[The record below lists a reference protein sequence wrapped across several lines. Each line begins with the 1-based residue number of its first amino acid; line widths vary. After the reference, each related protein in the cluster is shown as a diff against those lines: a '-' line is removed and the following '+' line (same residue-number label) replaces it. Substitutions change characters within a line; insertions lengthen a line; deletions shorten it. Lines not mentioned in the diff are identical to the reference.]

1 MATGSAQDQA
11 DTALLHGNVAVS
23 GGEGGGGGTRI
34 AVEAG
39 GGGRET
45 KADELVR
52 NPSDGGGGGRTA
64 ASAAGPPV
72 DDCCPICFGDFSVA
86 CKANCGHW
94 YCGGCILQF
103 WNYSAAARPCKCPMC
118 SSSITKLTPEA
129 SLLNQPEQGV
139 KEVLRDVERYNRLYV
154 GGARGLVQK
163 VRESPLF
170 FKRIVMR
177 MMDPDRPEY
186 FLQEARLLAMIMSI
200 VYAFSPFDFIPTGGA
215 GVVRLFDHAA
225 IIIVLG
231 LRLIGLYRRRRL
243 HQRVRHMAAAQ
254 PLGE

>member
-1 MATGSAQDQA
+1 MATCSSQDQVDSA
-11 DTALLHGNVAVS
+11 VLHANVAVS
-23 GGEGGGGGTRI
+23 GGEGVGSGTRIGVDAEGGGGGG
-34 AVEAG
+34 EA
-39 GGGRET
+39 
-45 KADELVR
+45 KADVFVR
-52 NPSDGGGGGRTA
+52 NPSDGPGRTA
-64 ASAAGPPV
+64 AAAAGPPV

-103 WNYSAAARPCKCPMC
+103 WNYSAASRPCKCPMC

-129 SLLNQPEQGV
+129 SLLNQREQEV
-139 KEVLRDVERYNRLYV
+139 KDVLRGVERYNRLYV

-170 FKRIVMR
+170 IKRIVQR
-177 MMDPDRPEY
+177 VMDPDRPEY

-200 VYAFSPFDFIPTGGA
+200 LYAFSPFDFIPTGGA
-215 GVVRLFDHAA
+215 GVVRLFDHVA

-231 LRLIGLYRRRRL
+231 LKLIGLYHRRRL
-243 HQRVRHMAAAQ
+243 HQRVRQMAAQ
-254 PLGE
+254 PPAE